1 MKDARRIPCG
11 NPSAWK
17 PAVQNRWNI
26 ELTRLAGLFD
36 QALINPSPLNLFTAV
51 HNFVSAP
58 GLVLAPF
65 FSDIRHVDNNF
76 DKVDSTV
83 SAALRKVLKGQE
95 RKAMKL
101 LCSNGVAKITPETI
115 DALKALHPQRKDEL
129 KLPRAQMPQLQINPN
144 DVADTLF
151 LAAGDFGL
159 AKDVYG
165 WAPWLFFSCRGSKV
179 GFFRS
184 FVNFACLLA
193 NNASLF
199 PTLCSTLLS
208 AGALT
213 PLNKVSDE
221 ERRQREDAA
230 LPPKLRPINSGSL
243 LAKTV
248 LKAVLAT
255 PAAERAAERTAPF
268 QLSMGA
274 SRGAEKLIHIC
285 RAAYENQWLVG
296 KNDYTN
302 GFNSMSRQ
310 SMLDSHCKL
319 FPEGTTVFNFFYGT
333 DSPVFLFDSDNDVIT
348 LQSSQGSRQGCA
360 AGTHGFCLGLHP
372 MLHELQLLFP
382 EFSLRVLTDD
392 VNALVPP
399 PASGSYADWQ
409 STYSRYADFL
419 IALKQ
424 LSFEFAGLS
433 LNLEKAGLLLPI
445 GAPLPCDEVRAKF
458 PPAFDFQREGFRV
471 AGSPIG
477 TDAFMQSFVD
487 DKVKDAQSKIVS
499 IKVLG
504 LKSPRAAHRLLTCCA
519 SKLMS
524 YLCATVPPHVMMP
537 ALHKFDAFIESAF
550 FEILSPTPINCSA
563 DRMFRAKLKLRLP
576 TPVGCGLFKSADQG
590 SFSWW
595 SSVSS
600 CLNDPL
606 LFSLRSGLERFAAP
620 AWNIMMDALGGN
632 GSKLWTQ
639 VKHLLPPTAAGLID
653 GTLYSPLTANKAR
666 LSTVALKLLST
677 INIEQFRSLSSPSLL
692 SDDGCLTPADVIQAN
707 SHSFAGRIFASSLKQ
722 TVPFAFSPSS
732 YIAWC
737 SFFLGL
743 PPISTLYNQE
753 LQDGFDYP
761 VQRCLSKHGVHTVP
775 FLDAGGCHA
784 SSGCP
789 STIGARSK
797 KHTYLSRVVVQA
809 AMEAGLN
816 VRVEPA
822 TYDLL
827 LGEFSRADCRRIFPK
842 YASKAYQEKFQ
853 AIINALEVIS
863 SPACTVSAEEKA
875 AYVQTRIDQLPL
887 LKKHELKGLR
897 IDAAIENPVTGETKW
912 ADVSITHTS
921 AVSYADAELKAVGH
935 QINSSNIAATFEL
948 PDYLKVQPSPSLLKR
963 EAEKNFK
970 YSRLITVAQKQ
981 TKEKKRLHCPTF
993 TAFIVS
999 DFGDLSPAA
1008 LELQE
1013 WLVTAYAKKCE
1024 REGTRADGCNS
1035 ADLIRSF
1042 RQKFKL
1048 NVQLAIASGL
1058 GGMLLTA
1065 GQPFGHDVL

>member
-1 MKDARRIPCG
+1 M
-11 NPSAWK
+11 
-17 PAVQNRWNI
+17 
-26 ELTRLAGLFD
+26 
-36 QALINPSPLNLFTAV
+36 
-51 HNFVSAP
+51 
-58 GLVLAPF
+58 
-65 FSDIRHVDNNF
+65 
-76 DKVDSTV
+76 
-83 SAALRKVLKGQE
+83 
-95 RKAMKL
+95 
-101 LCSNGVAKITPETI
+101 
-115 DALKALHPQRKDEL
+115 
-129 KLPRAQMPQLQINPN
+129 
-144 DVADTLF
+144 
-151 LAAGDFGL
+151 AAGDFSL

-184 FVNFACLLA
+184 FVNFACLIA

-199 PTLCSTLLS
+199 PTICATLFS

-213 PLNKVSDE
+213 PLNKVSDDK
-221 ERRQREDAA
+221 RQQREDAA

-285 RAAYENQWLVG
+285 RAAYENKWLVG
-296 KNDYTN
+296 KNDFAN
-302 GFNSMSRQ
+302 GFNSMCRQ
-310 SMLDSHCKL
+310 KMLDSHCKL

-333 DSPVFLFDSDNDVIT
+333 DSPVFLFDADNDIIT

-382 EFSLRVLTDD
+382 EFSMRVLTDD

-419 IALKQ
+419 VALKR

-458 PPAFDFQREGFRV
+458 PPLFDFQQEGFRV

-477 TDAFMQSFVD
+477 TDAFMLAFVN

-524 YLCATVPPHVMMP
+524 YLCATVPPHLMMP
-537 ALHKFDAFIESAF
+537 AVHKFDAFIESAF

-563 DRMFRAKLKLRLP
+563 DRMFRAKLKLCLP

-620 AWNIMMDALGGN
+620 AWNIMLEALGGN

-653 GTLYSPLTANKAR
+653 GTLYSPLATNKAR

-677 INIEQFRSLSSPSLL
+677 VNIEQFRSLSSPSLL
-692 SDDGCLTPADVIQAN
+692 SEDGCLTPADVIQAN

-722 TVPFAFSPSS
+722 TVPFAFSPSN

-737 SFFLGL
+737 LFFLGL
-743 PPISTLYNQE
+743 PPTSTLYNHE
-753 LQDGFDYP
+753 LQVGFDYP

-775 FLDAGGCHA
+775 FLDAGGGHA

-863 SPACTVSAEEKA
+863 SPACTISAEEKA

-897 IDAAIENPVTGETKW
+897 IDAAIDNPITGETKW
-912 ADVSITHTS
+912 TDVSATHTS
-921 AVSYADAELKAVGH
+921 AASYADAELKAVGH

-981 TKEKKRLHCPTF
+981 TKEKKRLQCPTF

-1024 REGTRADGCNS
+1024 RDGARADGCNS

>member
-1 MKDARRIPCG
+1 M
-11 NPSAWK
+11 
-17 PAVQNRWNI
+17 
-26 ELTRLAGLFD
+26 
-36 QALINPSPLNLFTAV
+36 
-51 HNFVSAP
+51 
-58 GLVLAPF
+58 
-65 FSDIRHVDNNF
+65 
-76 DKVDSTV
+76 
-83 SAALRKVLKGQE
+83 
-95 RKAMKL
+95 
-101 LCSNGVAKITPETI
+101 
-115 DALKALHPQRKDEL
+115 
-129 KLPRAQMPQLQINPN
+129 
-144 DVADTLF
+144 
-151 LAAGDFGL
+151 
-159 AKDVYG
+159 
-165 WAPWLFFSCRGSKV
+165 
-179 GFFRS
+179 
-184 FVNFACLLA
+184 
-193 NNASLF
+193 
-199 PTLCSTLLS
+199 
-208 AGALT
+208 
-213 PLNKVSDE
+213 
-221 ERRQREDAA
+221 
-230 LPPKLRPINSGSL
+230 
-243 LAKTV
+243 
-248 LKAVLAT
+248 
-255 PAAERAAERTAPF
+255 
-268 QLSMGA
+268 
-274 SRGAEKLIHIC
+274 
-285 RAAYENQWLVG
+285 
-296 KNDYTN
+296 
-302 GFNSMSRQ
+302 
-310 SMLDSHCKL
+310 
-319 FPEGTTVFNFFYGT
+319 
-333 DSPVFLFDSDNDVIT
+333 
-348 LQSSQGSRQGCA
+348 
-360 AGTHGFCLGLHP
+360 
-372 MLHELQLLFP
+372 
-382 EFSLRVLTDD
+382 
-392 VNALVPP
+392 
-399 PASGSYADWQ
+399 
-409 STYSRYADFL
+409 
-419 IALKQ
+419 
-424 LSFEFAGLS
+424 S
-433 LNLEKAGLLLPI
+433 LNLEKAGLLLPV

-458 PPAFDFQREGFRV
+458 PALFDFQREGFRV

-477 TDAFMQSFVD
+477 TDAFMQAFVD

-524 YLCATVPPHVMMP
+524 YLCATVPPHLMMP
-537 ALHKFDAFIESAF
+537 ALHKFDGFIESAF
-550 FEILSPTPINCSA
+550 FEILSSTPINCSI

-620 AWNIMMDALGGN
+620 AWNIMLDALGGN

-639 VKHLLPPTAAGLID
+639 VKHLLPSTATGLID
-653 GTLYSPLTANKAR
+653 GTLYSPLAANKAR

-677 INIEQFRSLSSPSLL
+677 TNIEQFRLLASPSLL

-737 SFFLGL
+737 LFFLGL
-743 PPISTLYNQE
+743 PPTSTLYNHE
-753 LQDGFDYP
+753 LQGGFDYP
-761 VQRCLSKHGVHTVP
+761 VQRCLSKHGVHTDP

-809 AMEAGLN
+809 AWEAGLS

-827 LGEFSRADCRRIFPK
+827 LGEFSKADCRRIFPK
-842 YASKAYQEKFQ
+842 YASKVYQEKFQ

-863 SPACTVSAEEKA
+863 SPACTISAEEKA

-912 ADVSITHTS
+912 TDVSITHTS
-921 AVSYADAELKAVGH
+921 SASYADTELKAVGH

-1024 REGTRADGCNS
+1024 RDGARADGCSS